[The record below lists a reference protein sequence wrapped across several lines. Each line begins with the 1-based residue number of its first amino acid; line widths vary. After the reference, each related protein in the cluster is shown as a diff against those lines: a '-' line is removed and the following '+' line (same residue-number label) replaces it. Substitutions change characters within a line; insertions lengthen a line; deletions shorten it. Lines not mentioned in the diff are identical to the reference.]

1 MTEIEKSIINQVRD
15 GNSFK
20 TIADNLGMEYK
31 KVLKIRKKL
40 ESDGELTKK
49 DFQEGKYKKR
59 LKFLQE
65 DEKVQRILQYRRD
78 GMLVTEISKMPDVKI
93 SQASVSII
101 IQECIQFGLI
111 TKEEM
116 QTKSNG
122 EEAKSEI
129 EENVRKKTEEENK
142 RRRVRE
148 EIARLE
154 REKEAR
160 AREKAKKEARA
171 KTKEEGELEEA
182 RKKREKDRRNLQIM
196 QSKIKNDV
204 NLNISLTAEKIDRI
218 KEYIDASYEFYDKER
233 MPISELNFIEQAI
246 KKMPI
251 SQEELIRFAKA
262 CTKSQD
268 SFRAF
273 CMLKEINKLDMKI
286 ESEERISELEQ
297 ILRNA
302 YKVERAIQ
310 MIKIGNTETGA
321 IIQAT
326 GLSADRVNIL
336 KIKLSKKPVSFL
348 DFETRE
354 RVVKAYIEQKSLDR
368 FYEKRGTTDFEKADI
383 ENQALYRKISPAKRD
398 EMQEI
403 RQDSKARITALCAK
417 FGLKKETTAR
427 VIGESTCDQVE
438 EYLEKALKG
447 ELIKEDE
454 LQGIKILEDPFK
466 EYEEKSK

>member
-1 MTEIEKSIINQVRD
+1 
-15 GNSFK
+15 
-20 TIADNLGMEYK
+20 
-31 KVLKIRKKL
+31 
-40 ESDGELTKK
+40 
-49 DFQEGKYKKR
+49 
-59 LKFLQE
+59 
-65 DEKVQRILQYRRD
+65 
-78 GMLVTEISKMPDVKI
+78 MLVTEISKMPDVKI

-286 ESEERISELEQ
+286 IR
-297 ILRNA
+297 
-302 YKVERAIQ
+302 
-310 MIKIGNTETGA
+310 
-321 IIQAT
+321 
-326 GLSADRVNIL
+326 
-336 KIKLSKKPVSFL
+336 
-348 DFETRE
+348 RE
-354 RVVKAYIEQKSLDR
+354 D
-368 FYEKRGTTDFEKADI
+368 
-383 ENQALYRKISPAKRD
+383 
-398 EMQEI
+398 
-403 RQDSKARITALCAK
+403 
-417 FGLKKETTAR
+417 
-427 VIGESTCDQVE
+427 
-438 EYLEKALKG
+438 
-447 ELIKEDE
+447 
-454 LQGIKILEDPFK
+454 
-466 EYEEKSK
+466 